1 MITVLKRDIVKF
13 FGKLYH
19 KKALTLLYLVF
30 TKYNKVYAF
39 VVEMIYVF
47 LDIDHFNN
55 IKWLFE
61 KGGIIGKKLSLL
73 GNLWMG

>member
-55 IKWLFE
+55 IK
-61 KGGIIGKKLSLL
+61 
-73 GNLWMG
+73 